1 MKIAN
6 IPLDR
11 RLIKI
16 NGREVEI
23 TLSAELDQDN
33 DLEALAQTIDFG
45 DLEENA
51 AYLAK
56 FENGD
61 LINVQIT
68 ATAKLELTSESGFI
82 SGEDT
87 LPGCHLKPYDYEDPE
102 SHEVKVRVI
111 ELLEFNGIMDSAI
124 ERLGE
129 NIRATLSKMGVDEID
144 IAV

>member
-1 MKIAN
+1 MIECCHIDCARFSDVGHVYQ
-6 IPLDR
+6 LYG
-11 RLIKI
+11 LLAH
-16 NGREVEI
+16 NGLQVRIEHPDCC
-23 TLSAELDQDN
+23 AMP
-33 DLEALAQTIDFG
+33 
-45 DLEENA
+45 
-51 AYLAK
+51 K

>member
-102 SHEVKVRVI
+102 SHEVK
-111 ELLEFNGIMDSAI
+111 GIMDSAI